1 MGYVGTAPLSGDYRK
16 LDDISGSFN
25 GSTTEFDLEVGSVA
39 VTPPR
44 ETTMLISVGGILQ
57 EPVSA
62 YTVASDKITFTAA
75 PASGAD
81 FFGILL
87 GDTMAIGTPSDGTIT
102 AAKLASTFLTGI
114 SATTTVADA
123 DLILIDDAAGGTF
136 RKMTRAH
143 FIESTALDSIDID
156 GGAIDGTVIGANS
169 AAAGTFAAIVG
180 TTGTFSTSIDV
191 TGSAGVILEND
202 ETITNST
209 DGEVAINGTVVVGTG
224 SATGTL
230 KSSGNYD
237 LTLSTGNSTTGTIT
251 ITDGSNGDIAIAPNG
266 SGSAKVGSAIIKTAG
281 TETIYVPATSMV
293 VSVNAPSAGLASID
307 SGDVNT
313 TIPVLDFDGGSSDE
327 VATFNIAF
335 PKSWNAGTITARF
348 FWTNSNANAGNV
360 VWGLQ
365 GICVANDGALNGAM
379 TDAGEVIQD
388 ANITTAGDVMV
399 TSSTPAVT
407 INGAADDGVT
417 FFNVFRD
424 ASDTTNDTYAS
435 DARLI
440 GVQIFFTTDAAND
453 A

>member
-16 LDDISGSFN
+16 LDDISSSFN
-25 GSTTEFDLEVGSVA
+25 GSTTDFTLQVGSA
-39 VTPPR
+39 NVTPPK

-62 YTVASDKITFTAA
+62 YTVSGSTLTFTAA
-75 PASGAD
+75 PATGAD

-87 GDTMAIGTPSDGTIT
+87 GDTMAIGTPSDATIT
-102 AAKLASTFLTGI
+102 GAKLATTLLTGLA
-114 SATTTVADA
+114 ATTTVADA
-123 DLILIDDAAGGTF
+123 DLVLIDDAAGGTL

-143 FIESTALDSIDID
+143 FIESAALDAINID
-156 GGAIDGTVIGANS
+156 GGAIDAVTLGTNS
-169 AAAGTFAAIVG
+169 AITQAV
-180 TTGTFSTSIDV
+180 IDN
-191 TGSAGVILEND
+191 IN
-202 ETITNST
+202 
-209 DGEVAINGTVVVGTG
+209 INGTTIGHTSDTDLLTFG
-224 SATGTL
+224 SAVLTIAGSIELGHASDTTIARSASGTV
-230 KSSGNYD
+230 
-237 LTLSTGNSTTGTIT
+237 TIE
-251 ITDGSNGDIAIAPNG
+251 DS
-266 SGSAKVGSAIIKTAG
+266 VIKTAG
-281 TETIYVPATSMV
+281 TETIWVPATSMV

-327 VATFNIAF
+327 VATFNVAF
-335 PKSWNAGTITARF
+335 PKSWNAGTVTARF

-365 GICVANDGALNGAM
+365 GICVVDSGALNGAM

-388 ANITTAGDVMV
+388 ANITTSGDVMV

-440 GVQIFFTTDAAND
+440 GVQVFFTTDAAND